1 MDFFGQNRLTTRIAF
16 EEKALFKEYGMSKY
30 GNLDLSDFLYKNP
43 YYGKIDNKGYSIIP
57 NTQHIK
63 PFRTG
68 KDNYGLDF
76 VVDAYE
82 AFRASFIIE
91 ASDRGI
97 STLSSNLIKLVPTI
111 SLLDF
116 ENLYYQHTRII
127 FEQVYSLLSSDILF
141 RKKAC
146 DYKSFLN
153 IYFWFLED
161 SLGIVPFTRTGFA
174 LSHFCAPNIS
184 GLVIDL
190 QSTDPADNDLLKKNK
205 YIDDPLFDAYV
216 RKAAQYGFS
225 VDKNVPWRLVAR
237 INEPEMQFFL
247 KLNGSSRNE
256 LFEKY
261 YLKTYI
267 GDYNNFKQNSID
279 FYNSFIEGFPQ
290 ETYAIPSNEGL
301 IVHKQDRYYANQKS
315 INDMGEVYWLEKY
328 FHFKYVEKF
337 SQVDKRFKNLS
348 RKYMIMFKRRGLEK
362 TLEKMEKMF
371 SKQPLNISPEAR
383 KQMFNYGYLSIET
396 AIYSGKELQDTS
408 QKLTSDVNLAK
419 AIASMAA
426 IKTARSAAVSAKGTG
441 TTSAVLRPGGG
452 YSY

>member
-57 NTQHIK
+57 KAQYIK

-68 KDNYGLDF
+68 ENNYGLDF

-82 AFRASFIIE
+82 SFRASFVIE
-91 ASDRGI
+91 ARDRGI
-97 STLSSNLIKLVPTI
+97 SAISSNLLKLVPTI
-111 SLLDF
+111 SLIDF
-116 ENLYYQHTRII
+116 ESLYAQHTNII
-127 FEQVYSLLSSDILF
+127 FEQVYSLLSNDILF

-153 IYFWFLED
+153 VYFWFLEN
-161 SLGIVPFTRTGFA
+161 SLEIIPFTRTGFA
-174 LSHFCAPNIS
+174 LSRFCAPNIS

-190 QSTDPADNDLLKKNK
+190 QDKDDADDDLVKKNK

-225 VDKNVPWRLVAR
+225 VDKNIPWRLVAR

-247 KLNGSSRNE
+247 RINRSSRKE

-261 YLKTYI
+261 YLKTHI
-267 GDYNNFKQNSID
+267 GDYNNFKQNSVD

-290 ETYAIPSNEGL
+290 ETYAVPSNTGL
-301 IVHKQDRYYANQKS
+301 IVHKQDRYYANQRS
-315 INDMGEVYWLEKY
+315 IDDMGEAYWFEKY
-328 FHFKYVEKF
+328 FRFKYIEKF
-337 SQVDKRFKNLS
+337 SQVDKKFKNLS
-348 RKYMIMFKRRGLEK
+348 RKYMIMLKKRGLEK

-371 SKQPLNISPEAR
+371 SKHPFDISPEVR
-383 KQMFNYGYLSIET
+383 KQMFNYGYLSMET
-396 AIYSGKELQDTS
+396 AIYSGKNLQSTS
-408 QKLTSDVNLAK
+408 QEPTTDVNVRK
-419 AIASMAA
+419 VITAA
-426 IKTARSAAVSAKGTG
+426 NAVRTAAVSATGTG
-441 TTSAVLRPGGG
+441 TTSAVQGPGGG

>member
-43 YYGKIDNKGYSIIP
+43 YYGRIDNKGCSIIP

-68 KDNYGLDF
+68 QNSYALDF

-91 ASDRGI
+91 ARDRGI
-97 STLSSNLIKLVPTI
+97 STLSSNLFKLVPTV
-111 SLLDF
+111 SLIDF

-127 FEQVYSLLSSDILF
+127 FEQVYSLLSNDIIF

-161 SLGIVPFTRTGFA
+161 SLITVPFTRTGFA

-190 QSTDPADNDLLKKNK
+190 QSIDPADNDLLKKNK

-237 INEPEMQFFL
+237 VNEPEMQFFL
-247 KLNGSSRNE
+247 KINGSTREN

-301 IVHKQDRYYANQKS
+301 IVHKQDRFYANQKS
-315 INDMGEVYWLEKY
+315 IDDMGEAYWFEKY
-328 FHFKYVEKF
+328 FRFKYIEKF
-337 SQVDKRFKNLS
+337 SQVDKKFKNLS
-348 RKYMIMFKRRGLEK
+348 RKYMLMLKKRGIEK

-371 SKQPLNISPEAR
+371 SKQPLDVSPAAR
-383 KQMFNYGYLSIET
+383 EQMFNYGYLSIET
-396 AIYSGKELQDTS
+396 AIYSEIN
-408 QKLTSDVNLAK
+408 VC
-419 AIASMAA
+419 
-426 IKTARSAAVSAKGTG
+426 
-441 TTSAVLRPGGG
+441 
-452 YSY
+452 